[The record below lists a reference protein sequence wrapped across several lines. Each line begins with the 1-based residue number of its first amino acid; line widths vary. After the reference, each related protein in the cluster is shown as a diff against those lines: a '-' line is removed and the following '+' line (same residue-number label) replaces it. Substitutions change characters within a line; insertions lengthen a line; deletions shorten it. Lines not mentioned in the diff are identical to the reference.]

1 MDMDRLIVAFD
12 KSLRTLFAPAQ
23 TARPMP
29 GEDVA
34 EGELTDGE
42 RAAAAALMRVNHAGE
57 VCAQALYQGQA
68 LTARN
73 PVAKD
78 ALDQAARE
86 ETEHLAW
93 TERRIEALGGRRSL
107 LNPLWYAGSFA
118 IGAAAGVLGDR
129 WNLGFLAETE
139 RQVVNHL
146 EGHLQRMPAND
157 TKSRAILEQ
166 MRDDEARHATSALK
180 HGAAELP
187 PPARF
192 AMRIASRIMT
202 RTAHWI

>member
-93 TERRIEALGGRRSL
+93 TERRIEALGGRKSL

-157 TKSRAILEQ
+157 AKSRAILEQ

-180 HGAAELP
+180 HGAVQLP